1 MKLLTYLQKTQNI
14 SRRDFA
20 QMIEEG
26 ALYINT
32 TKITGFHD
40 ELQIG
45 DTLQIV
51 LPDAQVREETIE
63 TFPTTHP
70 KIILFHKP
78 RGYVVSKDDPH
89 NKTIYEILP
98 ERRRQEYRY
107 IGRLDKDST
116 GLLLLTNDPQ
126 LVNYYESPQSD
137 IHKVYEVQ
145 IDKPLRSKDKLKL
158 KK

>member
-1 MKLLTYLQKTQNI
+1 M
-14 SRRDFA
+14 
-20 QMIEEG
+20 
-26 ALYINT
+26 YINT

-45 DTLQIV
+45 DTIQIV
-51 LPDAQVREETIE
+51 LPDAQVWEETIE
-63 TFPTTHP
+63 AFPTSHP

-89 NKTIYEILP
+89 NKTIYDILP
-98 ERRRQEYRY
+98 ERWLSEYRY

-116 GLLLLTNDPQ
+116 GLLLLTNDSQ
-126 LVNYYESPQSD
+126 LVHYYESPQTN
-137 IHKVYEVQ
+137 IHKIYEVQ
-145 IDKPLRSKDKLKL
+145 IDKALRSKDKIKM